1 MKGVFE
7 KTKQT
12 HAAMLQ
18 KVKDAL
24 QQRDDMKMQME
35 EAFITKE
42 AVGTRPLLFIT
53 MLWERHLSHTTMQH
67 LAVCCIKWETKLLYS
82 YFESIRNGP

>member
-7 KTKQT
+7 RTKQT

-42 AVGTRPLLFIT
+42 AVGRGPLLFIS
-53 MLWERHLSHTTMQH
+53 ML
-67 LAVCCIKWETKLLYS
+67 
-82 YFESIRNGP
+82 

>member
-7 KTKQT
+7 RTKQT

-42 AVGTRPLLFIT
+42 AVGRGPLLFCSLQCYEKSSCLILPCST
-53 MLWERHLSHTTMQH
+53 WLFVASSGKK
-67 LAVCCIKWETKLLYS
+67 C
-82 YFESIRNGP
+82 

>member
-7 KTKQT
+7 RTKQT

-42 AVGTRPLLFIT
+42 AVGRRPPLFIT
-53 MLWERHLSHTTMQH
+53 ML
-67 LAVCCIKWETKLLYS
+67 
-82 YFESIRNGP
+82 